1 MWTFLTFILIT
12 VTLKFAS
19 VLGSKI
25 GLNVG
30 SEEVALIPF
39 RLSLRLKDKRV
50 ILFFL
55 E

>member
-1 MWTFLTFILIT
+1 MWTFLTALL
-12 VTLKFAS
+12 VAATLKFAS

-39 RLSLRLKDKRV
+39 RLYQLLN
-50 ILFFL
+50 
-55 E
+55 